1 MRILMLGWEY
11 PPHIS
16 GGLGT
21 ACQGLTVA
29 LSRSGVDID
38 FVVPHLYGNEQAP
51 HMQLLGASSITSD
64 GEVLEVGVETAG
76 SVFEPGSSRVR
87 TLRIPSI
94 LSPYLTAE
102 QYQQILETTAG
113 KVKPGSP
120 ITYKGPSK
128 VDAAREILQE
138 DIAQLGAHYGSDLF
152 YEVER
157 YAQQVIQRLSH
168 PYDMIH
174 AHDWMTYPAGVAAA
188 EITGRPLVVHVHSL
202 EQDRSGN
209 GSGNPAIVSVERMGL
224 LRADRII
231 AVSHYTRNLIAKT
244 YGIPLHKIEVV
255 HNGVYAPKTVAEYRR
270 GADLKGPVVL
280 FLGRVTLQ
288 KGPDYFVEAAARV
301 REFIPDARFIMAGS
315 GDLLPRVHQRVS
327 ELGLEAAFEFPG
339 FVRGPDVERLFS
351 IADVYVMPSVSE
363 PFGIS
368 ALEAMSHDTPVIL
381 SRQSGVAEVLHHA
394 LKVDFW
400 DVEQLASKIIAVL
413 IYPELRESIVG
424 MASEEVRRLHWDAA
438 AEKTVSVY
446 RNVFMERAASAT

>member
-1 MRILMLGWEY
+1 MLGWEY

-29 LSRSGVDID
+29 LARSGIDID
-38 FVVPHLYGNEQAP
+38 FVVPHLYGNEQAA
-51 HMQLLGASSITSD
+51 HMQLYGASGLPSSGAELEGID
-64 GEVLEVGVETAG
+64 GVATAD
-76 SVFEPGSSRVR
+76 VFEPGTSRIRLQRV
-87 TLRIPSI
+87 PSM
-94 LSPYLTAE
+94 LSPYLTVE
-102 QYQQILETTAG
+102 QYRQILELTAG
-113 KVKPGSP
+113 KLKPGAAV
-120 ITYKGPSK
+120 TNKGPNPRA
-128 VDAAREILQE
+128 DAAREILE
-138 DIAQLGAHYGSDLF
+138 PELANLGAHYGSDLF
-152 YEVER
+152 QEVER
-157 YAQQVIQRLSH
+157 YAQQVIHGISQ

-174 AHDWMTYPAGVAAA
+174 AHDWMTYPAAIAAA
-188 EITGRPLVVHVHSL
+188 ELIGRPLVVHVHSL

-209 GSGNPAIVSVERMGL
+209 GYGNPAIVSVERMGL
-224 LRADRII
+224 TRADRII

-244 YGIPLHKIEVV
+244 HGIPLHKIEVV

-270 GADLKGPVVL
+270 GADLQGPVVL

-301 REFIPDARFIMAGS
+301 REFVPGVRFIMAGS
-315 GDLLPRVHQRVS
+315 GDLLPRCHQRVS
-327 ELGLEAAFEFPG
+327 ELGLEEAFEFPG

-446 RNVFMERAASAT
+446 RNVFMERAASAS